1 MNFPPE
7 RTRQV
12 IEWGFD
18 KANIPLI
25 FLDGDEDDKNNHLE
39 KLYDDNQ
46 LESNYTST
54 TQAAGGASMS

>member
-1 MNFPPE
+1 MNLSPE

-12 IEWGFD
+12 IEICFD
-18 KANIPLI
+18 ENNIPLI
-25 FLDGDEDDKNNHLE
+25 FLDDDEDDCNNHIE
-39 KLYDDNQ
+39 NLYDDNQ